1 MSGAFCSS
9 VSFNVYS
16 STKVPGSWDT
26 AKKTCLIISSWY
38 LTDFE
43 QVPSNAFAKSSLWSV
58 HEGWSSIWTQFANES
73 PCNLQS
79 AHHTKPR
86 CLHYPIRLITQ
97 NLHRKPIETSERV
110 KMYLARKKLVY
121 RFMCLC
127 HLSNV
132 TSIPIKE
139 GHYCVIPKSHRSKS
153 WGRLGICL
161 HTRVDKPA
169 MPKVTHRAEQEQ
181 QS

>member
-16 STKVPGSWDT
+16 STKVTGSWDT
-26 AKKTCLIISSWY
+26 AKKTGLIISSWY

-43 QVPSNAFAKSSLWSV
+43 QVPKTLSPSLRY
-58 HEGWSSIWTQFANES
+58 GQFMKVGLPLKVLAI
-73 PCNLQS
+73 CNPP
-79 AHHTKPR
+79 HHTKPR
-86 CLHYPIRLITQ
+86 CLHYPIRLITH
-97 NLHRKPIETSERV
+97 NLHREPIETSERV
-110 KMYLARKKLVY
+110 KMYLATKKTGLCM
-121 RFMCLC
+121 FMCLC

-132 TSIPIKE
+132 ISIPIKE

-153 WGRLGICL
+153 WGRLGIRL

-169 MPKVTHRAEQEQ
+169 MPQVTHRAEQEQ